1 MAQAAMMEVLYYG
14 QIRLVY
20 DHLHTLPM
28 EIRYMWLSRRLTTVN
43 VLYYITKY
51 GIFFSVVELY
61 RLFNRF
67 ITAQECHYTIYL
79 YTTFTVSIVW
89 AGEAVLGIR
98 IWAIWG
104 KNRYLTIA
112 LPIIFC
118 ALFITN
124 FIFTLNYIGSLEYG
138 PSPAPQFISCFVTKA
153 NKNVFVILIC
163 MPAWVALM
171 LVLLTTSAYLAW
183 IIYYIYLLLLHGGNL
198 VLFSRVPRLLLC
210 SRYTCLAWLSKKLG
224 YYAHHQSAENL
235 KDNGKLN
242 GRNAR
247 RLRTGAA
254 VKHDA
259 LGRSDS
265 KKKKINLYPKCACIG
280 HFPTRLVAYTLRT
293 PEGNSS
299 HWTILDHLSRPSG
312 AVGVSDSRLSRDVR
326 CLDTGTSAILAAL
339 VGMVEWHY
347 CKHGYTIVQDTFMF
361 EMTNITKKP

>member
-1 MAQAAMMEVLYYG
+1 MTLM
-14 QIRLVY
+14 VY

-67 ITAQECHYTIYL
+67 ITVQECHYTIYL
-79 YTTFTVSIVW
+79 YATFSVSIIW

-124 FIFTLNYIGSLEYG
+124 FVFTLNYIGSLEYG

-153 NKNVFVILIC
+153 NENVFAILVC

-171 LVLLTTSAYLAW
+171 LVLLTTSAYLAF
-183 IIYYIYLLLLHGGNL
+183 LHGGNL
-198 VLFSRVPRLLLC
+198 VLFSRVPLETASVLSIPVNFLHVALA
-210 SRYTCLAWLSKKLG
+210 SR
-224 YYAHHQSAENL
+224 
-235 KDNGKLN
+235 
-242 GRNAR
+242 
-247 RLRTGAA
+247 
-254 VKHDA
+254 V
-259 LGRSDS
+259 
-265 KKKKINLYPKCACIG
+265 
-280 HFPTRLVAYTLRT
+280 
-293 PEGNSS
+293 
-299 HWTILDHLSRPSG
+299 ILHIRKQADMSL
-312 AVGVSDSRLSRDVR
+312 
-326 CLDTGTSAILAAL
+326 
-339 VGMVEWHY
+339 
-347 CKHGYTIVQDTFMF
+347 VQDGDEEIWT
-361 EMTNITKKP
+361 